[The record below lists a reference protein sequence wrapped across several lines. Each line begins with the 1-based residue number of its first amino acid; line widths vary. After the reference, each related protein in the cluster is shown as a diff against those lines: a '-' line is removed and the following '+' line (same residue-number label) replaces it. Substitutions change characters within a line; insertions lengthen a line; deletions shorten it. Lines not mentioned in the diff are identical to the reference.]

1 MIRKHVI
8 LTMAVAMFGLY
19 ATCWA
24 QDQQLTQ
31 QPSID
36 TVIAIIRTG
45 MQTDRDIIIG
55 KAMSL
60 NEKDAAAFWPI
71 YRKYEYERAAL
82 DDRRAAVIKQYA
94 VKYPNLTDAEAKDM
108 ADRMFESESGIA
120 ALKKKYFKEFNKVLP
135 ALTVAKF
142 FQMDHRVDIVMDMKV
157 EAALPSL
164 AEPPSTDEKQDEENK
179 PKTPSRMPGS

>member
-1 MIRKHVI
+1 MIRKLVMLTIVI
-8 LTMAVAMFGLY
+8 AVCGLS
-19 ATCWA
+19 ALCSA
-24 QDQQLTQ
+24 QDQQVGQ

-55 KAMSL
+55 KAMAL

-71 YRKYEYERAAL
+71 YRKYEYERASL

-142 FQMDHRVDIVMDMKV
+142 FQMEHRVDIVMDMKV

-164 AEPPSTDEKQDEENK
+164 AEPQTDDEKQGEDNK
-179 PKTPSRMPGS
+179 PKTPGS

>member
-1 MIRKHVI
+1 MIRKVGM
-8 LTMAVAMFGLY
+8 LTMVVAISGLSVL
-19 ATCWA
+19 CWA
-24 QDQQLTQ
+24 QDQQPSQ

-45 MQTDRDIIIG
+45 MQTDRDIVIG
-55 KAMSL
+55 KAMAL
-60 NEKDAAAFWPI
+60 NERDAAAFWPI

-94 VKYPNLTDAEAKDM
+94 VKYPNITNGEAKDM

-120 ALKKKYFKEFNKVLP
+120 GLKKKYFKEFNKVLP

-164 AEPPSTDEKQDEENK
+164 AEPQSNDEK
-179 PKTPSRMPGS
+179 